1 MFKVSRRRALFLAAL
16 LILTTSAAF
25 AASPIQ
31 TPEWTTLTPPGE
43 GFSVNLPM
51 KPEIESQRVP
61 VMGNSY
67 QLRLYTA
74 SEKTTGL
81 VYMVVMQEFPSVS
94 GAPTPAV
101 RLEKFMNG
109 FKQGLGESLATAA
122 GSKVDLVFD
131 RDANLGANLG
141 RHYLLAIGE
150 TRGLIRVFDGGR
162 RVYLL
167 MALGADE
174 KNSSVS
180 RFLDSFEIKTAPDP
194 VPQPLVDTKSP

>member
-1 MFKVSRRRALFLAAL
+1 MRSLSETSTLVCWCCWSRPLQYSAQSSWHLGAIVRLRETIRKRMRMFKVSRRRALFLAAL

-109 FKQGLGESLATAA
+109 FKQGLGES
-122 GSKVDLVFD
+122 
-131 RDANLGANLG
+131 
-141 RHYLLAIGE
+141 
-150 TRGLIRVFDGGR
+150 
-162 RVYLL
+162 
-167 MALGADE
+167 
-174 KNSSVS
+174 
-180 RFLDSFEIKTAPDP
+180 
-194 VPQPLVDTKSP
+194 